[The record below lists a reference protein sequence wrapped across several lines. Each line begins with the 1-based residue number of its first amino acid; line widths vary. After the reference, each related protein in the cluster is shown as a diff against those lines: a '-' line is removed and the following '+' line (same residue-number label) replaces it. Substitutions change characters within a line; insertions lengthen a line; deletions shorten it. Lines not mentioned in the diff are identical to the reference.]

1 MSVAV
6 DLDAADRHRG
16 ASVVVWVTLAA
27 LVVFIVW
34 AYSFELDEVA
44 SGTGKVV
51 PTSRDQMIQSLE
63 GGILSSLQVREGDTV
78 EPGQVLAQLDRT
90 RVQSSVQESA
100 SRRLAAQATA
110 ARLRAEVSGTA
121 LTSRPRCGVIRC
133 WWPPRPRCT
142 KRGWTTSTRA
152 CRA

>member
-51 PTSRDQMIQSLE
+51 PTSRDQVIQSLE

-78 EPGQVLAQLDRT
+78 EPGQVPSGQTDAGWGSNPGPHFCR
-90 RVQSSVQESA
+90 RVHKCELYRYTNTIV
-100 SRRLAAQATA
+100 L
-110 ARLRAEVSGTA
+110 V
-121 LTSRPRCGVIRC
+121 
-133 WWPPRPRCT
+133 
-142 KRGWTTSTRA
+142 
-152 CRA
+152 